1 MSFFATGRKLLLCLC
16 LIASAANTG
25 CLGVSDAPALG
36 LVSGT
41 ILMEGEPV
49 SGVRVTFHPD
59 QGRPAFGITNASGQ
73 YELTY
78 IRETRGCKVGH
89 CRVVLGSGEEGLDN
103 TAAEG
108 DGTAQF
114 ETAADEKGLPAKY
127 TTASTLE
134 AEVKPGKNVI
144 NFNLTK

>member
-1 MSFFATGRKLLLCLC
+1 MSFPATARKLLLCLC
-16 LIASAANTG
+16 VIASVANIG
-25 CLGVSDAPALG
+25 CFGVSDAPALG

-41 ILMEGEPV
+41 ILLEGEPV

-103 TAAEG
+103 TSAEG
-108 DGTAQF
+108 DGAAQF

-134 AEVKPGKNVI
+134 ADVEPGKNVI
-144 NFNLTK
+144 DFNLTK